1 MERLDQIR
9 LAFQQTREADPRFL
23 PVLVGVSLGAF
34 ALASGL
40 AWFTAGNLVIGI
52 VSGLLLAFLAGLST
66 LGRRAQRVQLRA
78 IEGQPGAAYAIL
90 QSMRG
95 RWWVTPAVAFTR
107 KQDLVH
113 RVVGRPGV
121 VLVGEGSSA
130 RVRSLLE
137 QEKRQVARA
146 VGDTPIHEV
155 QVGNGEGQVPLG
167 RLSMHLAKL
176 PRSLKPAQAADVDKR
191 LAALK
196 PAGQGIPKGYIP
208 RSPKVR

>member
-1 MERLDQIR
+1 MERLNQIR
-9 LAFQQTREADPRFL
+9 MAFEQTREADPRFL
-23 PVLVGVSLGAF
+23 PILIGASLGGFLLAF
-34 ALASGL
+34 GL
-40 AWFTAGNLVIGI
+40 AWFTSGNLIIGI
-52 VSGLLLAFLAGLST
+52 AAGVLLGLLAGLST
-66 LGRRAQRVQLRA
+66 LGRRAQRVQLRS
-78 IEGQPGAAYAIL
+78 IEGQPGAAYAVL

-121 VLVGEGSSA
+121 VLVGEGASA

-146 VGDTPIHEV
+146 VGDAPIHEV
-155 QVGNGEGQVPLG
+155 RVGDGEGEVPLQ

-176 PRSLKPAQAADVDKR
+176 PRKLKPAQAAEVDKR
-191 LAALK
+191 LTALK
-196 PAGQGIPKGYIP
+196 PSGQGIPKGYIP
-208 RSPKVR
+208 RSPRAR